1 MKVKAQS
8 CTGLRCPNSCKVFAM
23 TWVGVL
29 PPEMF
34 AYCNGRYAM
43 IQTNP
48 GIFGCDVIWGKVC
61 LFYRFGAG
69 SHT

>member
-1 MKVKAQS
+1 
-8 CTGLRCPNSCKVFAM
+8 M